1 MTAGRYPTVVET
13 PERQAERDAAVTV
26 LAGLALACAVVV
38 ALTAVYAASAPTVV
52 VAVVLGTAPAVLS
65 SVAVLRRRPLRSTV
79 ADRVTLSRAVL
90 ASGCG
95 AVTVLVL
102 AGFVPDRS
110 WWLLSL
116 AVPCLLLDAADGL
129 VARRTG
135 SVSATGARLDG
146 ELDAG
151 ILVVLSLAVAPV
163 LGAWVLLIGALR
175 YLFLV
180 GSWVRP
186 AWRGPLAH
194 SELRRT
200 VAGLQGAAL
209 AGAVAP
215 VVPLGLAAAC
225 VALALVLL
233 VLSFGR
239 DVVALESRTRTR
251 TGART
256 GARTGTRATSSVS
269 RYSSRA

>member
-13 PERQAERDAAVTV
+13 PARQAERDAAATV
-26 LAGLALACAVVV
+26 LAGLALPCAVVV
-38 ALTAVYAASAPTVV
+38 VLTAVYAASEETVV
-52 VAVVLGTAPAVLS
+52 VAIVLGTAPAVLS
-65 SVAVLRRRPLRSTV
+65 AVAVLRRRPLTTTV
-79 ADRVTLSRAVL
+79 ADRVTLARAVL
-90 ASGCG
+90 ASGCA

-102 AGFVPDRS
+102 AGAVPGRT

-116 AVPCLLLDAADGL
+116 VVPCLLLDAADGL

-135 SVSATGARLDG
+135 TVSAAGARLDG

-175 YLFLV
+175 YLFLA

-186 AWRGPLAH
+186 AWCGPLAR
-194 SELRRT
+194 SDVRRA

-209 AGAVAP
+209 AVAVAP
-215 VVPLGLAAAC
+215 VVPLG
-225 VALALVLL
+225 VATAGVAIALVLL
-233 VLSFGR
+233 AVSFAR
-239 DVVALESRTRTR
+239 DVATLESR
-251 TGART
+251 ARVKVPV
-256 GARTGTRATSSVS
+256 R
-269 RYSSRA
+269 

>member
-1 MTAGRYPTVVET
+1 MTAGRYPTVVHT
-13 PERQAERDAAVTV
+13 PVRQAERDAAATV
-26 LAGLALACAVVV
+26 LAGLALCCASVVL
-38 ALTAVYAASAPTVV
+38 LTAVYATSAETVV

-65 SVAVLRRRPLRSTV
+65 AVAVLRRRPLATTV
-79 ADRVTLSRAVL
+79 ADRVTLARAVL
-90 ASGCG
+90 ASGFA

-102 AGFVPDRS
+102 AGAVPGRS

-116 AVPCLLLDAADGL
+116 VVPCLLLDAADGL
-129 VARRTG
+129 VARLTG
-135 SVSATGARLDG
+135 TASAAGARLDA

-163 LGAWVLLIGALR
+163 LGAWVLLIGAMR

-194 SELRRT
+194 SNVRRA

-209 AGAVAP
+209 AVAVAP
-215 VVPLGLAAAC
+215 VVPLG
-225 VALALVLL
+225 VATAGVAVALVLL
-233 VLSFGR
+233 AGSFAR
-239 DVVALESRTRTR
+239 DVATLES
-251 TGART
+251 GARM
-256 GARTGTRATSSVS
+256 SV
-269 RYSSRA
+269 AAG